1 MPSHALMPRPT
12 AAPMPPIDETAAWD
26 AVLRRDAAWDG
37 RLVYAVATTGVYCR
51 PSCPSRHA
59 LRKNVRFYPSAA
71 AAVVA
76 GFRACKR
83 CRPDGTT
90 HAESCVAEARRLL
103 DAHVASGGDRPTL
116 DRLAVAVGMSAFH
129 LQRVFKAHVGATPA
143 EYVRVRRGERFKAEL
158 RGGETV
164 SRATYGAG
172 YGSSSRAYADAA
184 ALLGMTPARYR
195 RGGRGM
201 TIRYVVVPCA
211 LGVALVAGTER
222 GLCAVSLGDDA
233 ATLERAL
240 RAEYPEAAI
249 EPAGAAGET
258 SGDGDPLAAWVAEV
272 VAYLDAR
279 GVAPTAPVDVDGT
292 PFQRRVWDA
301 LRAIPAGETRSYA
314 EVAEAIGAPR
324 AARAV
329 AAACAH
335 NRVALVIPCHRV
347 VRRGGEG
354 GGAGVGGYRW
364 GPERKRRLLEQERG
378 AR

>member
-1 MPSHALMPRPT
+1 MSSPALMSRPT
-12 AAPMPPIDETAAWD
+12 PAPAEIDETTAWN
-26 AVLRRDAAWDG
+26 AVVRRDAAWDG
-37 RLVYAVATTGVYCR
+37 RFVYAVATTGVFCR
-51 PSCPSRHA
+51 PSCPSRRA
-59 LRKNVRFYPSAA
+59 LRKNVSFHATPEAA
-71 AAVVA
+71 ARA

-90 HAESCVAEARRLL
+90 NAEACVAEVRRLL
-103 DAHVASGGDRPTL
+103 DAHVAEGGERPTL
-116 DRLAVAVGMSAFH
+116 DRLADAVGMSPFH
-129 LQRVFKAHVGATPA
+129 LQRTFKALVGATPA

-201 TIRYVVVPCA
+201 TIRYVVAPCS
-211 LGVALVAGTER
+211 LGSVLVAGTER
-222 GLCAVSLGDDA
+222 GLCAVSLGDDVA
-233 ATLERAL
+233 ALERAL
-240 RAEYPEAAI
+240 RAEYPAAAVEAA
-249 EPAGAAGET
+249 ESLGA
-258 SGDGDPLAAWVAEV
+258 GDPLAGWVGAI

-279 GVAPTAPVDVDGT
+279 GAAPRAPVDVEGT

-301 LRAIPAGETRSYA
+301 LREIPAGETRSYA
-314 EVAEAIGAPR
+314 EVAAAIGAPR

-329 AAACAH
+329 AAACAG

-347 VRRGGEG
+347 VREG
-354 GGAGVGGYRW
+354 GAVSGYRW
-364 GPERKRRLLEQERG
+364 GVERKRALLERERR
-378 AR
+378 APTAELT